1 MTRIGGGWLAPAT
14 ETGARRETTPGNSPQ
29 AIGRARLSSG
39 ILMEGWRARTKE
51 KDEIRKAPR
60 PSPAAKSSPGR
71 KPRPAKNVAAPL
83 FDAAQF
89 LSVGAGRSTVKYQAN
104 KSVFRQGDPADAVF
118 YIQKGKVQLTVVS
131 EQGKEGVVAMLGVGD
146 FFGEGCLAGQPL
158 HMASAIAMAA
168 TVVKVEIDTMVRVL
182 HEQPELSEMFMAFL
196 LSRNIQIEADLVDQ
210 LFNSSERRLA
220 RVLLLLANFGKEGK
234 METVIPKISQEVLAA
249 RVGTTRSRINF
260 FMNKFRKLGFIE
272 YNGGLKVHTSLLNV
286 VVHD

>member
-1 MTRIGGGWLAPAT
+1 MGSPWGVLWRDGVQAPK
-14 ETGARRETTPGNSPQ
+14 ENGKRLGNSHE
-29 AIGRARLSSG
+29 AARAAA
-39 ILMEGWRARTKE
+39 EAV
-51 KDEIRKAPR
+51 PR
-60 PSPAAKSSPGR
+60 
-71 KPRPAKNVAAPL
+71 
-83 FDAAQF
+83 FDAQAF
-89 LSVGAGRSTVKYQAN
+89 LTSVGAGRSTIKYQAS

-118 YIQKGKVQLTVVS
+118 YIQRGKIKLTVVS
-131 EQGKEGVVAMLGVGD
+131 EQGKEGVIAMLGAGD

-158 HMASAIAMAA
+158 HMASAAAMADS
-168 TVVKVEIDTMVRVL
+168 TIVRIEIDTMTRVL
-182 HEQPELSEMFMAFL
+182 HEEPKLSEMFMGFL
-196 LSRNIQIEADLVDQ
+196 LARNIQFEADLVDQ

-272 YNGGLKVHTSLLNV
+272 YNGELKVHSSLLNI